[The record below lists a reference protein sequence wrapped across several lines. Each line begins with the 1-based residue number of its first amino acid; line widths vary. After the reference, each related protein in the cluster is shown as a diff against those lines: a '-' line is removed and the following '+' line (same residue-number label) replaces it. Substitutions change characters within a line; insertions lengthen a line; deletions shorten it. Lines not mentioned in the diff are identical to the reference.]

1 MSKIHNQN
9 KISVKREYE
18 KCVFVCIDYVSAQLI
33 KDLEEIGELAIE
45 SLSFLKQKEEVNDA
59 SLHSEVNYENG

>member
-1 MSKIHNQN
+1 M
-9 KISVKREYE
+9 
-18 KCVFVCIDYVSAQLI
+18 FVCIDYVSAQLI

-45 SLSFLKQKEEVNDA
+45 SLSFLKQKEEANDA